1 MPDRP
6 TKSAA
11 DDAAWTEFLESMR
24 SRLRQAQAFS
34 SGHYQDEPIIQR
46 GSDFW
51 RARGAQGAEAPSPA
65 PASAASM
72 HAGAA
77 TDAAED
83 PGKRRRSQLIQAS
96 AAADLTD
103 QKTFERFFPEEA
115 RFVNASKDTDDGLPL
130 RSRRHGTAAA
140 ASSASREERLF
151 ELPEEEPSGRTYGSA
166 GKSRKTAEDS
176 TAAGAFSEDL
186 EYDGTFSRHYLDGG
200 FGREAREYYG
210 GALGSQ
216 YRSAYPSYSRT
227 SWGDVPPE
235 RKKAPLTETLKELR
249 DLERRGSRHAVFQKQ
264 IELAWDYTEPED
276 RGAIRWRQIWQPT
289 YSALNN
295 TELRA
300 YFRWRTLW
308 REGERTDIPGWCGL
322 LYAYELLAMK
332 DALALDE
339 LSSEL
344 SSLMDT
350 YEKLGA
356 STFTR
361 DCVAQV
367 FRDFEIF
374 VEGKAELYF
383 PEANRAFY
391 RDVTILRQA
400 QNAVFAAHGWEMED
414 ESFGSDPVS
423 AEELLQALA
432 GISTFDPARSP
443 FFRKYPSEAARVT
456 SGVFERYVVHCHN
469 RRKTS
474 FIDGIVGIPMKDMTL
489 PFYNVPVDVRFRG
502 PDRRIEASAGCALS
516 LVHGTWVAEEPA
528 SSAVKSRDLA
538 KVFREI
544 DREMRDA
551 WQFGRPLKP
560 QKVPKFAQRFI
571 AQAIEEEKAR
581 EEAAARAA
589 EEAERR
595 RFKVDLTKLKSIR
608 SAAAET
614 REALLVDE
622 EREGYV
628 AQETLVP
635 QTLEPEEPPAKAPEV
650 PAPHKEPSAPAGTAA
665 EGALPFGLTAEERA
679 LARALLEGK
688 DYAAIVSAS
697 SGTLDMLVD
706 SLNEKLFDL
715 VGDVSFEFGD
725 DGPCPVEDYEEE
737 LRKALLP

>member
-1 MPDRP
+1 MPDRT

-24 SRLRQAQAFS
+24 ARLRQEQAFS

-46 GSDFW
+46 GSDFL
-51 RARGAQGAEAPSPA
+51 RARGAQRAETPSPA
-65 PASAASM
+65 PASATSV

-77 TDAAED
+77 AAAAED

-115 RFVNASKDTDDGLPL
+115 RFVNASKDTDNELPL
-130 RSRRHGTAAA
+130 RSHRHGTAAA
-140 ASSASREERLF
+140 APSASQAERLF
-151 ELPEEEPSGRTYGSA
+151 ELPEEEPSGRTFGAAASGA
-166 GKSRKTAEDS
+166 PSAEDD
-176 TAAGAFSEDL
+176 GAQGPLSGDP
-186 EYDGTFSRHYLDGG
+186 EYDDTFSRRYLDGG
-200 FGREAREYYG
+200 FARETRGYYG

-216 YRSAYPSYSRT
+216 YRSAYPSYSRAG
-227 SWGDVPPE
+227 WGDVPPE
-235 RKKAPLTETLKELR
+235 RKRAPLTETLKRLR

-276 RGAIRWRQIWQPT
+276 RGAIQWRQIWQPT

-308 REGERTDIPGWCGL
+308 RAGERTDIPGWCGL

-339 LSSEL
+339 LASEL
-344 SSLMDT
+344 SSLMET

-367 FRDFEIF
+367 FRDFKIF

-383 PEANRAFY
+383 PEANRAFF
-391 RDVTILRQA
+391 RDVAVLRRA
-400 QNAVFAAHGWEMED
+400 QNAVLAAHGWETED
-414 ESFGSDPVS
+414 EGFGSDPVG

-443 FFRKYPSEAARVT
+443 FFRKYPEEAACVA

-474 FIDGIVGIPMKDMTL
+474 FLDGIVGIPMKDMTL

-516 LVHGTWVAEEPA
+516 LVQGTWIAEEPA
-528 SSAVKSRDLA
+528 SSAVRSRDLA

-560 QKVPKFAQRFI
+560 QKVPKFVQRFI
-571 AQAIEEEKAR
+571 SQAIEEEKAR

-635 QTLEPEEPPAKAPEV
+635 QTPEPEEPPVRAPEV
-650 PAPHKEPSAPAGTAA
+650 PGPPEVPSASAGTAA
-665 EGALPFGLTAEERA
+665 EGSLSFGLTAEESA
-679 LARALLEGK
+679 LARALLGGK

-697 SGTLDMLVD
+697 SATLDMLVD